1 MKIIKKC
8 VPLAI
13 AATCLFSITTLGNS
27 NVNQVKA
34 DEQKQQLS
42 KYTSE
47 DIFKGVFFGVGKFGE
62 KIYSDSQINSNNN
75 DNEKKLVKVVEDIT
89 EYVKEEN
96 PNYLKELSAA
106 IYEENPNKIDEQLQK
121 GGEILH
127 KALYEPNRNLD
138 LKDFKD
144 SYISTQGAGFEIIA
158 VVWKSYQKTVE
169 RSGEKLDQ
177 KTAMHYAERDTLKS
191 DNKFNKEQLIHNVII
206 ALEN

>member
-1 MKIIKKC
+1 MKITKKC

-13 AATCLFSITTLGNS
+13 AATCLFSISTLGS
-27 NVNQVKA
+27 LNVNQVKA

-42 KYTSE
+42 KYTSD

-75 DNEKKLVKVVEDIT
+75 DKEKKLVKVVEDIT

-106 IYEENPNKIDEQLQK
+106 IHEENPNKIDEQLQK
-121 GGEILH
+121 SGEILY
-127 KALYEPNRNLD
+127 KALYEPNSNLD

-144 SYISTQGAGFEIIA
+144 SYISPQGAGFEIIA

-169 RSGEKLDQ
+169 RSSEKLDQ
-177 KTAMHYAERDTLKS
+177 KTAMRYAERDTLKL
-191 DNKFNKEQLIHNVII
+191 DNKFNKEQLIHNVIT
-206 ALEN
+206 ALKN